1 MSSVAAS
8 FLHFPMTVGG
18 SGSLELS
25 ASDDHLREL
34 ILQVL
39 FTEPGERVNLPDFG
53 CGVRRLVF
61 APNNDMLRAT
71 TEFLITHNLQR
82 WLGDRLDSVAVSVT
96 SNPGE
101 EEALYVDIT
110 YVPKSGSGPKTL
122 RASL

>member
-1 MSSVAAS
+1 MTNGAGS

-18 SGSLELS
+18 AGSLELS
-25 ASDDHLREL
+25 GAADHLAEL

-53 CGVRRLVF
+53 CGIKRLVF

-82 WLGDRLDSVAVSVT
+82 WLSDRLDSVTVSVT

-101 EEALYVDIT
+101 EEAVYIDIV
-110 YVPKSGSGPKTL
+110 YVPKDGTGPKKL
-122 RASL
+122 RATL